1 MSTPPTK
8 ATIKKQLFITIYE
21 PMPLFMEEPRL
32 QVVIYVPP
40 FVNIPFT
47 PTPTSDHLLL
57 IPPML
62 NVSNVLSAKEKW

>member
-1 MSTPPTK
+1 
-8 ATIKKQLFITIYE
+8 
-21 PMPLFMEEPRL
+21 MPLFIEQPRL

-40 FVNIPFT
+40 LANIPFT

>member
-1 MSTPPTK
+1 MN
-8 ATIKKQLFITIYE
+8 QCLF
-21 PMPLFMEEPRL
+21 LLKNQRL

-40 FVNIPFT
+40 LANIPFT
-47 PTPTSDHLLL
+47 PTPTNDYLLF